1 MGKLEEDIKSL
12 KETVEELKKSINQIA
27 FNVIRLMGTLEKG
40 IKTPGTTVSDEG
52 ISSVSVDLGPIEERI
67 EKLDKS
73 MVTKED
79 VEQITVNL
87 KKLSSDKI
95 VKAEA
100 MQERASNLLE
110 KGMELVEL
118 EATLA
123 EVKSLLEERIL
134 DSKEEEQKG
143 DQ

>member
-40 IKTPGTTVSDEG
+40 IKTSGATVSDEG

-79 VEQITVNL
+79 VEEIAAQL

-95 VKAEA
+95 TKAEA

-134 DSKEEEQKG
+134 DSNEEEQKG

>member
-40 IKTPGTTVSDEG
+40 IKTSGTTVSDEG

-79 VEQITVNL
+79 VEQITVHL

-143 DQ
+143 D

>member
-12 KETVEELKKSINQIA
+12 KETVEELKKSVNQIA

-40 IKTPGTTVSDEG
+40 IKTSGATVSDEG

-79 VEQITVNL
+79 VEEIATQL

-95 VKAEA
+95 TKAEA

>member
-40 IKTPGTTVSDEG
+40 IKTSGTTVSDEG

-67 EKLDKS
+67 EKLDES

-79 VEQITVNL
+79 VEQITVHL

-110 KGMELVEL
+110 KGMELV
-118 EATLA
+118 
-123 EVKSLLEERIL
+123 
-134 DSKEEEQKG
+134 
-143 DQ
+143 

>member
-12 KETVEELKKSINQIA
+12 KETVEEVKKSVNQIA

-40 IKTPGTTVSDEG
+40 IKTSGATVSDEG

-73 MVTKED
+73 MVNRED
-79 VEQITVNL
+79 VEQIVEQL

-95 VKAEA
+95 AKAEA

-134 DSKEEEQKG
+134 DSKEEEKKG
-143 DQ
+143 D

>member
-12 KETVEELKKSINQIA
+12 KETVEELKKSVNQIA

-40 IKTPGTTVSDEG
+40 IKTSGATVSDEG

-73 MVTKED
+73 MVNKED
-79 VEQITVNL
+79 VEQIVEQL

-95 VKAEA
+95 AKAEA

-143 DQ
+143 D

>member
-12 KETVEELKKSINQIA
+12 KETVEEVKKSVNQIA

-40 IKTPGTTVSDEG
+40 IKTSGATVSDEG

-67 EKLDKS
+67 EKLDES
-73 MVTKED
+73 MVNKED
-79 VEQITVNL
+79 VEQILEQL
-87 KKLSSDKI
+87 KKLSSDRI
-95 VKAEA
+95 AKAEA

-143 DQ
+143 G

>member
-40 IKTPGTTVSDEG
+40 IKTSGATVSDEG

-79 VEQITVNL
+79 VEEITAQL

-95 VKAEA
+95 TKAET

-123 EVKSLLEERIL
+123 EVKSLLEER
-134 DSKEEEQKG
+134 
-143 DQ
+143 

>member
-1 MGKLEEDIKSL
+1 
-12 KETVEELKKSINQIA
+12 
-27 FNVIRLMGTLEKG
+27 
-40 IKTPGTTVSDEG
+40 
-52 ISSVSVDLGPIEERI
+52 
-67 EKLDKS
+67 

-79 VEQITVNL
+79 VEEIAAQL

-95 VKAEA
+95 AKAEA
-100 MQERASNLLE
+100 MQERATNLLE

-143 DQ
+143 D

>member
-12 KETVEELKKSINQIA
+12 KETVEELKKSVNQIA

-40 IKTPGTTVSDEG
+40 IKTSGATVSEEG

-67 EKLDKS
+67 EKIDES

-79 VEQITVNL
+79 VEQITEQL

-95 VKAEA
+95 AKAEA

-143 DQ
+143 D

>member
-40 IKTPGTTVSDEG
+40 IKTSGATVSDEG

-79 VEQITVNL
+79 VEEIAAQL

-95 VKAEA
+95 TKAEA

>member
-12 KETVEELKKSINQIA
+12 KETVEELKKSVNQIG

-40 IKTPGTTVSDEG
+40 IKTSGTTVSDEG

-79 VEQITVNL
+79 VEEIAAQL

>member
-12 KETVEELKKSINQIA
+12 KETVEEVKKSINQIA

-40 IKTPGTTVSDEG
+40 IKTSGATVSEEG

-73 MVTKED
+73 MVNRED
-79 VEQITVNL
+79 VEQILEQL

-95 VKAEA
+95 AKAEA

-143 DQ
+143 D

>member
-12 KETVEELKKSINQIA
+12 KETVEELKKSVNQIA

-40 IKTPGTTVSDEG
+40 IKTSGATVSEEG

-79 VEQITVNL
+79 VEEIAAQL

-95 VKAEA
+95 AKAEA
-100 MQERASNLLE
+100 MQERATNLLE

-143 DQ
+143 D

>member
-12 KETVEELKKSINQIA
+12 KETVEELKKSVNQIA

-40 IKTPGTTVSDEG
+40 IKTSGATVSDEG

-73 MVTKED
+73 MVNKED
-79 VEQITVNL
+79 VEQILEQL

-95 VKAEA
+95 AKAEA

-143 DQ
+143 D